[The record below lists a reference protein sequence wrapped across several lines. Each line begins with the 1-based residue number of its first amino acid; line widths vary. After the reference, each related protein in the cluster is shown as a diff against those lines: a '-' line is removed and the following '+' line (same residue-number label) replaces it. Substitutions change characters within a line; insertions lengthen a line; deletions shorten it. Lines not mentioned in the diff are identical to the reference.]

1 METIKLIIKCILGLM
16 GIIIAFAISPFV
28 LGFVVVS
35 TLGVVIVQCLT
46 HLLGELLILFIP
58 NKTMSE
64 KPQYL
69 FGILLNLFPKIMD
82 FSETTTKEKI
92 IIVIASIIGVALFYL
107 NFKFLG
113 DFDWIPPVILIVFYL
128 IIKYINQNKQL

>member
-1 METIKLIIKCILGLM
+1 MEGIKLIIKCILGLI

-64 KPQYL
+64 KSQYL

-113 DFDWIPPVILIVFYL
+113 DFDWIPPVILIVLYL
-128 IIKYINQNKQL
+128 IIKNINQNKQL

>member
-46 HLLGELLILFIP
+46 NLLGELLILFIP

-64 KPQYL
+64 KSQYL

-113 DFDWIPPVILIVFYL
+113 DFDWIPPVILIVLYL